1 MKLMFL
7 GTAAAEGI
15 PALWCECEYCVKAA
29 KIGGKEIRH
38 RTGYWL
44 DDDTVI
50 DFGPDF
56 YSQSLTYGIDLR
68 QMKRVLFTHAHEDHM
83 SPLEFGNRR
92 NGFSQV
98 GKKIDVI
105 SSGISFKHILQ
116 ANGIEFANL
125 KINPIVAPCGQWVVS
140 GDVEVMGIPA
150 DHAPGL
156 VPLIFL
162 IRRKGKTLLLAH
174 DTGMLSESAWEMLK
188 NIELSAVVLES
199 TGSLRYPE
207 MENNHLGINGT
218 VRFRDRLKELGC
230 VADGTVVYVTHF
242 SHNGHAMHDELCA
255 EFSKHGIEVAY
266 DGLVI
271 EF

>member
-98 GKKIDVI
+98 GKK
-105 SSGISFKHILQ
+105 
-116 ANGIEFANL
+116 
-125 KINPIVAPCGQWVVS
+125 
-140 GDVEVMGIPA
+140 
-150 DHAPGL
+150 
-156 VPLIFL
+156 
-162 IRRKGKTLLLAH
+162 
-174 DTGMLSESAWEMLK
+174 
-188 NIELSAVVLES
+188 
-199 TGSLRYPE
+199 
-207 MENNHLGINGT
+207 
-218 VRFRDRLKELGC
+218 
-230 VADGTVVYVTHF
+230 
-242 SHNGHAMHDELCA
+242 
-255 EFSKHGIEVAY
+255 
-266 DGLVI
+266 
-271 EF
+271 